1 VLLAYRCALVQPL
14 VAASAVEAGE
24 FPADADRHG
33 VLAVPAVVVDG
44 RQRWTGNVAERVFVE
59 RLVAAAAD
67 GAP

>member
-1 VLLAYRCALVQPL
+1 MLLAYRCTLVQPL
-14 VAASAVEAGE
+14 VSAAAVEASE

-44 RQRWTGNVAERVFVE
+44 RQRWSGSVAERVFVE
-59 RLVAAAAD
+59 RLVACAAD